1 MKKISIMIL
10 FFISFSGV
18 IFSQNIS
25 REEYNKLAM
34 HYFETKDERIIYETI
49 EIYKNDIQNSNFDK
63 FDSNVMFFFYGIKK
77 DNIDRY
83 YSFYEIV
90 KQSKANKLVRIFN
103 SIEES
108 VVDNYL
114 LNPPI
119 STTLNDYYWTLYF
132 SSGNVDYLNQILVI
146 INMHK
151 DSDDMIKYLAAN
163 SGIWSFMLNVKT
175 YPNVLNYIERN
186 QIIDKELKRIIL
198 EKDVN
203 DFNKEV
209 VEHLKIQR
217 EKGNW

>member
-90 KQSKANKLVRIFN
+90 KQSKANKLVKIFN

-209 VEHLKIQR
+209 VEHIKIQR
-217 EKGNW
+217 GKGNW